1 METIKKL
8 AEAAKICL
16 DDLKSIDSKVSV
28 TEGNLAFLASKKAT
42 LTSEIEDLEKKKSVV
57 QDACGTLEKNAR
69 ADIEL
74 RLQAIS
80 AREGEILSERAMLKT
95 KLLAADGALAESE
108 GVIKRYAELYNEYLA
123 KASDLNEKRQI
134 LMATFK

>member
-28 TEGNLAFLASKKAT
+28 IEGNLAFLASKKAT
-42 LTSEIEDLEKKKSVV
+42 LTAEIEDLEKKKAVV

-69 ADIEL
+69 TDIEL

-80 AREGEILSERAMLKT
+80 AREGEILSERATLKT